1 MKRNLEFNMV
11 YSLFFLTFASSH
23 LPLSKKYLILLN
35 TLAYR
40 ITDLSE
46 FVRWLCPLRNCP
58 MRPDKF
64 VWLPQNH
71 VPFLH

>member
-1 MKRNLEFNMV
+1 MNLGEINSLKIKAKRIN
-11 YSLFFLTFASSH
+11 Y